1 MTGFLLANFH
11 RVLIEWKNN
20 FRQLLNVH
28 GVNNAGGSV
37 IECLLSF
44 GLELSPCFPSKPIK
58 IKIHYTIILPV
69 VLFMCETWSFT
80 LSEEHRLKVLR
91 MTFGF

>member
-1 MTGFLLANFH
+1 MTGLLLPNFYG
-11 RVLIEWKNN
+11 VLTEWKNH

-28 GVNNAGGSV
+28 GVNNAGISDSLNACCRSV
-37 IECLLSF
+37 QNCLR
-44 GLELSPCFPSKPIK
+44 FPSKPKNIK
-58 IKIHYTIILPV
+58 TYYTIFLPV
-69 VLFMCETWSFT
+69 VLFMCEIWSFT